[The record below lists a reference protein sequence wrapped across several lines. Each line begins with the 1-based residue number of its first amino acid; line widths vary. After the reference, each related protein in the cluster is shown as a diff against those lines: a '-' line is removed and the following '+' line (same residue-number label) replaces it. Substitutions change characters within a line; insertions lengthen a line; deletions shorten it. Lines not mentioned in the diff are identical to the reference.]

1 MSTRIRFGLVGAL
14 VVSAVVGGVLMDAV
28 VSAAIPAP
36 TTAPRSAITSVASG
50 DAIIAAA
57 SAAPAA
63 AAAVT
68 GKYCD
73 AYRAAFAANLGVSE
87 AKVHDAA
94 IAAADA
100 TIDKAVSDGTI
111 TAARGARLKARV
123 AAAPADLCAGI
134 AKRVAAGNGGAA
146 KAGLGVIRDG
156 LQAAATAL
164 GSTPAAVRTSLLA
177 GKSLKDLAT
186 TAGVPYA
193 TVSGAITTA
202 VTRDLDA
209 AVTAG
214 TIKQAREDAILARL
228 ATRLA
233 DGHLRGKL

>member
-14 VVSAVVGGVLMDAV
+14 VVSAVAGGVLMDAV

-36 TTAPRSAITSVASG
+36 TSSPRSAITSVASA
-50 DAIIAAA
+50 DAITAAA
-57 SAAPAA
+57 SADPAA
-63 AAAVT
+63 AAAAT

-94 IAAADA
+94 IAAANA
-100 TIDKAVSDGTI
+100 TIDQAVTDGALS
-111 TAARGARLKARV
+111 TAVGARIKARV
-123 AAAPADLCAGI
+123 AAAPDNLCTVI
-134 AKRVAAGNGGAA
+134 TKRVNGAA

-156 LQAAATAL
+156 LTAAADAL
-164 GSTPAAVRTSLLA
+164 HSTPAAVRTALLA

-186 TAGVPYA
+186 AAGVPYV
-193 TVSGAITTA
+193 TVSAAITNA
-202 VTRDLDA
+202 VKTDLDA

-228 ATRLA
+228 AARLA